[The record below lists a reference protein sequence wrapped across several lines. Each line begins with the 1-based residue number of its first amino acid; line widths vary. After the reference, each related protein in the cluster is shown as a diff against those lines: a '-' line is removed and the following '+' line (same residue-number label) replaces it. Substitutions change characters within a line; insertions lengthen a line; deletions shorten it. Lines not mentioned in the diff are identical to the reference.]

1 MTVIVV
7 MREVNVKF
15 HTVNGGFLLARNV
28 QVPAVELEFFQLA
41 FEFAGV
47 HAKVKQRGDKH
58 VAGDAAEKIKVKR
71 LHAKFILAT
80 DAHRLTQINTDGN
93 QTEASKYLCFI
104 CCSICGKKLIWLAA

>member
-15 HTVNGGFLLARNV
+15 HAVNGGFLLTRNV

-41 FEFAGV
+41 FELARV
-47 HAKVKQRGDKH
+47 HAKVQQRGDKH

-80 DAHRLTQINTDGN
+80 DAHRLTQMEKSYRSQQI
-93 QTEASKYLCFI
+93 SVFHLCP
-104 CCSICGKKLIWLAA
+104 SVAKKLIWLAA